1 MVLGMTGPKI
11 LTEIRKYLSNLNK
24 EILNHP
30 YIADA
35 EAGKLDKEKISLFA
49 ANQAYIV
56 YHDARSLA
64 VMLSKARYNDELKFF
79 RVVLEGDLKAI
90 NELGKLCNELSID
103 CWSFKNV
110 RPVAACYTHYLA
122 WLALYANPGESAL
135 ALTVN
140 LPVWGSNVRRLL
152 NAFKNKYSLRN
163 LNFLE
168 LFAQDYR
175 FLEELAS
182 PIIERYYEVSKERYY
197 LIARMI
203 QAYEKMFWDSIYT

>member
-1 MVLGMTGPKI
+1 MAGYDI
-11 LTEIRKYLSNLNK
+11 LTEIRKHLSDLNK

-30 YIADA
+30 YIVAA
-35 EAGKLDKEKISLFA
+35 ETGKLDKRKISLFV

-64 VMLSKARYNDELKFF
+64 IMLSKARYSDELEFF
-79 RVVLEGDLKAI
+79 RTVLEGDLKAI
-90 NELGKLCNELSID
+90 STLSELCNELSVD
-103 CWSFKNV
+103 CWSFKDV
-110 RPVAACYTHYLA
+110 RPAATCYTHYLA

-152 NAFKNKYSLRN
+152 NVFKNKYGLKELS
-163 LNFLE
+163 FLE

-182 PIIERYYEVSKERYY
+182 PIIERYYETSKERYY
-197 LIARMI
+197 LVAKMI
-203 QAYEKMFWDSIYT
+203 QAYEKMFWDSIYV